1 MRRMIRSYLA
11 LTPFLYRL
19 VLFVLI
25 PIAVI
30 AIQQLFPM
38 EDAVL
43 CTFFITL
50 IMVFVEILLDY
61 WVFGGISTR
70 DGAKIEYLKTSNC
83 GIKLMKNALTI
94 NMVRQLHES
103 SVMTIVSVI
112 LFLALNRGESLRAK
126 DVLVST
132 NLLMLEYVVVITLLT
147 VARFFDG
154 WQVNMFISYAG
165 VILMLGGCYLVGKH
179 VTIMFVLLVVSALLV
194 SALSVNMAL
203 KRVRES
209 YYDKAA

>member
-11 LTPFLYRL
+11 LTPFLYRI
-19 VLFVLI
+19 VLFVFI
-25 PIAVI
+25 PIAII
-30 AIQQLFPM
+30 AMQQLFPM
-38 EDAVL
+38 EDIVL

-50 IMVFVEILLDY
+50 IMVFAEILMDY
-61 WVFGGISTR
+61 WLFGGISTR
-70 DGAKIEYLKTSNC
+70 DGAKLEYLKTSNY

-94 NMVRQLHES
+94 NMVRQLIES
-103 SVMTIVSVI
+103 SVMTIISII
-112 LFLALNRGESLRAK
+112 LFLVLNQGESLRGK

-132 NLLMLEYVVVITLLT
+132 NLLLLEYVVVVMLLT

-165 VILMLGGCYLVGKH
+165 VILMLGGCYLVGKY
-179 VTIMFVLLVVSALLV
+179 VIIMFVLLVVLALLL
-194 SALSVNMAL
+194 SALSINIAL
-203 KRVRES
+203 KRVREC